1 MGFVRFRM
9 TPPIKDVAINP
20 DEIFSLAPETMTPAN
35 DTQLFID
42 DTQRLLVLEPIDQV
56 AEKLGPDFVRF
67 AAASATIATLYVN
80 RRLVTHVAPNPDVP
94 NVCFVAGR
102 GRKLA
107 VKGSLD
113 AVLAALAE
121 PAKPVA

>member
-9 TPPIKDVAINP
+9 TPPIKDVAVNP
-20 DEIFSLAPETMTPAN
+20 DEIISIAPETMTPAN

-42 DTQRLLVLEPIDQV
+42 DTLRILVQEPIDQV
-56 AEKLGPDFVRF
+56 AEKLGADFVRLQ
-67 AAASATIATLYVN
+67 AASTTISTVYVN
-80 RRLVTHVAPNPDVP
+80 RRLITHVAPNPDVA

-113 AVLAALAE
+113 AVLAALAA
-121 PAKPVA
+121 PGPVA